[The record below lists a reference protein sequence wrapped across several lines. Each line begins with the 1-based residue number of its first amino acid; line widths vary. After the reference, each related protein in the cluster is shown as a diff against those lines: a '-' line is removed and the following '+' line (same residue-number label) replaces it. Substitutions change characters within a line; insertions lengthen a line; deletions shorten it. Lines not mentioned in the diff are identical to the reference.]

1 MNDLEK
7 SVKASAVMEF
17 VDMIRGAYGSGFID
31 NHPTNYDIYRSA
43 QVHVKD
49 RYGMDTDNWDD
60 ELAKESRDD
69 SFKNAIQQIKQELLN
84 SCSVLMRPHIEGVFA
99 VIESRIEN
107 GEPILSA
114 SQECGGDS

>member
-1 MNDLEK
+1 MNDLERNL
-7 SVKASAVMEF
+7 KASAVMEF

-43 QVHVKD
+43 QTHVKD
-49 RYGMDTDNWDD
+49 RYGVDTDNWDD

-69 SFKNAIQQIKQELLN
+69 SFENAVQQIKQELLN

-99 VIESRIEN
+99 VIESRIKN
-107 GEPILSA
+107 NEPILSE
-114 SQECGGDS
+114 Q